1 MARRKTPEEWLEDAK
16 HVIAQ
21 IEGFNSAN
29 PHATW
34 AEIEGAVD
42 GALSGW
48 RRDLLE
54 GSVQGHALAD
64 FRRAVERPLCPQCG
78 ARLHAVG
85 QRRRKVTTQG
95 DQTVHLERTYGRCSA
110 CGAEFFPPG

>member
-16 HVIAQ
+16 QVIAQ
-21 IEGFNSAN
+21 VEGFNTAH

-34 AEIEGAVD
+34 AEIETAVD
-42 GALSGW
+42 NAISSW

-64 FRRAVERPLCPQCG
+64 FRKAAERPHCPHCG
-78 ARLHAVG
+78 AKLRAVG
-85 QRRRKVTTQG
+85 QKTRTLTTQG
-95 DQTVHLERTYGRCSA
+95 NQTVHLERTHGRCPA
-110 CGAEFFPPG
+110 CDAGIFPPG